1 MRMKKH
7 VIGQRQEGLTR
18 FDSGDA
24 WKGLLICLEM
34 LCFFLFEV

>member
-18 FDSGDA
+18 FDSGDD
-24 WKGLLICLEM
+24 WKGLICLGM
-34 LCFFLFEV
+34 PCLSLFEA

>member
-18 FDSGDA
+18 FDSGDD
-24 WKGLLICLEM
+24 WKGLLICLGM
-34 LCFFLFEV
+34 SCLSLFEA